1 MADNSLQYLQ
11 GEAVDWAATEIS
23 VDGQPF
29 AAGFTS
35 LEFKRK
41 LTPEMLY
48 TNGSSDPQARTRGKA
63 EYEGSGEMPTLNYEA
78 LKARLG
84 GGGDDGLQ
92 HMVKE
97 WTLTVTARPRNNPSI
112 YTTRLER
119 VRITEDSGGGQQG
132 SSSTVKLTLSIMKI
146 RDLPPA

>member
-11 GEAVDWAATEIS
+11 GEAPDWASTEIS

-29 AAGFTS
+29 SAGFTS
-35 LEFKRK
+35 LDWKSK

-48 TNGSSDPQARTRGKA
+48 VNGSSDPQARTRGKA

-84 GGGDDGLQ
+84 GPGDDGLQ
-92 HMVKE
+92 HMAKE
-97 WTLTVTARPRNNPSI
+97 WTLTVTARPKNNPSI
-112 YTTRLER
+112 FTTRLER
-119 VRITEDSGGGQQG
+119 VRITEDGGGGSQG
-132 SSSTVKLTLSIMKI
+132 SASMVKLTFSIMKV
-146 RDLPPA
+146 RALPPG